1 MGPSNCYASES
12 YSFGPNKKG
21 TKTMSSP
28 QDNTAPSSTGW
39 RFKTG
44 IAIICLILLSWV
56 TVPLAAAADVPG
68 PKIAA
73 LTGILFISNKILL
86 IVAIAVM
93 GKSGFQQLKRSV
105 FGYVSALAPAADLEV
120 GPARHRIGLVM
131 FCLPLISSFLEPYVD
146 TLWPGLRPNLWQLQA
161 LGDALLIGSFFVLG
175 GNFWDKVRALFIRT
189 ARVVNTSAV

>member
-1 MGPSNCYASES
+1 
-12 YSFGPNKKG
+12 
-21 TKTMSSP
+21 MSSP
-28 QDNTAPSSTGW
+28 QDDIASSSTSW
-39 RFKTG
+39 RFKAG
-44 IAIICLILLSWV
+44 IAIICLILLSWLA
-56 TVPLAAAADVPG
+56 VPLAAAADVPG

-73 LTGILFISNKILL
+73 LTGILFISNKIML
-86 IVAIAVM
+86 ILAIAVM

-105 FGYVSALAPAADLEV
+105 FGYVSALAPAADVEV

-146 TLWPGLRPNLWQLQA
+146 TLWPGLRPNLWQVQA